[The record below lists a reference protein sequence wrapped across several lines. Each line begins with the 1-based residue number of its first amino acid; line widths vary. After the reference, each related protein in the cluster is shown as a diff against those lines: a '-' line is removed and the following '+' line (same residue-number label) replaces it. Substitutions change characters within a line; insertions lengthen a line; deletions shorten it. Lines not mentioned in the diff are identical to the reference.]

1 MPPRFLSEEV
11 HISNSMAYSFILS
24 LFFTPSSHPKG
35 VFSIPNFDI
44 EQTRKKWRKKKKQGL
59 NLNIN
64 FKISMI

>member
-11 HISNSMAYSFILS
+11 PISNSMAYSFILS

-44 EQTRKKWRKKKKQGL
+44 EQTRKKWRKKKSKA
-59 NLNIN
+59 
-64 FKISMI
+64 